1 MNRWLR
7 ILPLAGVLL
16 LSSVHRTSAQYRGI
30 ESLAERVTVHTLS
43 NGMRFLLLERHT
55 SPTVSFHVYFDVGS
69 VDEHLGETGIAHLYE
84 HMAFKGT
91 KQIGTTDYEAE
102 VQHFARIDQL
112 AAELTAERD
121 KGEAADEQKIARL
134 EAELKRE
141 QEAAEQYIIPNEIGK
156 LYERHGGRGL
166 NAQTMRDQTHYF
178 ISLPANKIEL
188 WMAIESDR
196 MQNTVLRQFYKERDV
211 VMEELRRTIDTNP
224 LAKLVLQELIT
235 TAFRAHP
242 YGLHSGIGW
251 SSDVSHLTRKQTEEF
266 FHRYYGAA
274 NATVA
279 IVGDFDTQKII
290 PMIDRYF
297 GSLPAGQKTP
307 RRITV
312 EPPQEGERRVAL
324 EASAQPLVAIAF
336 HRPDV
341 LHPDDIVYDVIAKL
355 LSQGR
360 TSRFYKH
367 LIEGKKI
374 ATFAQAFPKPI
385 LITGKY
391 PSLFEIIAA
400 PVVPQH
406 TVQELEEAIYEE
418 LDRLKT
424 EPVEAK
430 ELQKI
435 LHQVDAQFVRSL
447 RSNATMARLL
457 VFTEALEGD
466 WRRLLT
472 YRRRLA
478 SVTPD
483 DIMRVARQTFHKA
496 NRTVAFITAKE
507 VEEAAPIPEATPES
521 LARGRAILD
530 AAIEAIG
537 GRDQIARLHDYVL
550 KGKAKLSF
558 SGQELEGETTQY
570 VQLPDK
576 MRSEVYLPAMGQT
589 VVQILNGEKGWF
601 AQGGRVQEAPSQA
614 VDQLKEALWR
624 NHILTFLMTP
634 DGSPMAA
641 QALPDETIEGTPT
654 DVVLLTVNESTMR
667 LYFNKQTHRLLRAQ
681 YQTTHPFTQQKVQAE
696 ETYSEYR
703 LDDGFWL
710 AHRIVISYNGEKFS
724 EQTMTEFHA
733 NPGLDPSLF
742 EKPEG

>member
-1 MNRWLR
+1 
-7 ILPLAGVLL
+7 
-16 LSSVHRTSAQYRGI
+16 
-30 ESLAERVTVHTLS
+30 
-43 NGMRFLLLERHT
+43 
-55 SPTVSFHVYFDVGS
+55 
-69 VDEHLGETGIAHLYE
+69 AHLYE

-91 KQIGTTDYEAE
+91 KQIGTTNYEAE
-102 VQHFARIDQL
+102 VEHFARIDQL

-121 KGEAADEQKIARL
+121 KGEAADKQKIARL
-134 EAELKRE
+134 EAELRSE

-211 VMEELRRTIDTNP
+211 VMEEVRRTIDTNP

-235 TAFRAHP
+235 AAFRAHP

-297 GSLPAGQKTP
+297 GSLPAGRKTP

-324 EASAQPLVAIAF
+324 ESSAQPLVAIAF

-355 LSQGR
+355 LSEGR

-424 EPVEAK
+424 EPVESR

-466 WRRLLT
+466 WKRLLT

-478 SVTPD
+478 AVTPD
-483 DIMRVARQTFHKA
+483 DIMRVARQTFRRA

-507 VEEAAPIPEATPES
+507 KEVEEVAPIPEATPES
-521 LARGRAILD
+521 LTRGRAILD

-537 GRDQIARLHDYVL
+537 GRDKITGLHDYLL
-550 KGKAKLSF
+550 KGRAKLSF

-576 MRSEVYLPAMGQT
+576 MRSEVFLPAMGQT
-589 VVQILNGEKGWF
+589 IIQILNGEKGWF
-601 AQGGRVQEAPSQA
+601 AQGGRVQEAPPRAIQ
-614 VDQLKEALWR
+614 QLKEALWR
-624 NHILTFLMTP
+624 NHILTFLTKP
-634 DGSPMAA
+634 DGSPLSA

-654 DVVLLTVNESTMR
+654 DVVLLTVNESKMR
-667 LYFNKQTHRLLRAQ
+667 LYFDKQTHRLLRAQ
-681 YQTTHPFTQQKVQAE
+681 YQTTHPFTGQKVQAE
-696 ETYSEYR
+696 ETYSEYQ
-703 LDDGFWL
+703 LYDGFWL
-710 AHRIVISYNGEKFS
+710 ARHIVTSYDGEKFS
-724 EQTMTEFHA
+724 EQSMTEFQA

-742 EKPEG
+742 QKPE